1 VINSLVN
8 ILGLLF
14 RKQLMITVFFF
25 HFGHLLSQSTFDSL
39 KLKLPKHYFNT
50 VISVDGYKNAK
61 NNLVDTNKLLTK
73 RLKNYTI
80 NQFNLSFYTPIYT
93 HEDTNSKVHS
103 NTHYLL
109 TGNFMLV
116 QPVFEGIPI
125 HDIIRA
131 GAGFRVIHN
140 TGKKGVWFFDA
151 SPFIIKDVSYG
162 SKGDARMASSAIYS
176 HNFSN
181 SFNLRVGVVKTF
193 LFGNRNYLPYIGFR
207 VGALDRLHFSFQFPR
222 SMSLVWPA
230 SNSFNF
236 SLYSRSQGGIYTFSN
251 NNQVYYLKNDA
262 TFYFARRE
270 VNTGLRVDFKPT
282 SRMLFYVAGGLSTRN
297 TISFYSDN
305 LNRTNRLGAYKTFFY
320 KNELPTTFFANFGL
334 TIKLGKAK
342 SVYNNTNLI
351 DAIDLN
357 NQNAP
362 GDDNSFNGNIN
373 LPSKASKNYNLK
385 SIEDLIDIN
394 DF

>member
-1 VINSLVN
+1 MINSLVN

-25 HFGHLLSQSTFDSL
+25 HFGQLLSQSTFDSL

-50 VISVDGYKNAK
+50 VITIDGYKNAK

-73 RLKNYTI
+73 RLKNYSI

-116 QPVFEGIPI
+116 QPVFEGIPT

-305 LNRTNRLGAYKTFFY
+305 LNRANRLSTYKTFFY

>member
-1 VINSLVN
+1 MIKTLCY
-8 ILGLLF
+8 ILGLLN
-14 RKQLMITVFFF
+14 RKQLVITVFFL
-25 HFGHLLSQSTFDSL
+25 HLGLLKSQGTFDSL

-61 NNLVDTNKLLTK
+61 NDLVDTNKLLTK

-80 NQFNLSFYTPIYT
+80 NQFNMSFYTPLHT

-109 TGNFMLV
+109 TGNFMLL
-116 QPVFEGIPI
+116 QPVFGGMPK

-131 GAGFRVIHN
+131 GAGLRIIHN

-162 SKGDARMASSAIYS
+162 SNGTIRMASSAIYS
-176 HNFSN
+176 HNFSKT
-181 SFNLRVGVVKTF
+181 FNMRVGLVKTF
-193 LFGNRNYLPYIGFR
+193 LFGNRNYLPYFGFR

-230 SNSFNF
+230 GNTFNL
-236 SLYSRSQGGIYTFSN
+236 SLYSRSQGGVYTFSN
-251 NNQVYYLKNDA
+251 KNQVYYLNNDA

-282 SRMLFYVAGGLSTRN
+282 SRLLVYMAGGFSTRN
-297 TISFYSDN
+297 TVSFYSDN
-305 LNRTNRLGAYKTFFY
+305 RNRANRLGTYKVFFY
-320 KNELPTTFFANFGL
+320 KNELPTTVFANVGV
-334 TIKLGKAK
+334 TIKLGKSK
-342 SVYNNTNLI
+342 SVYNNLNLM

-362 GDDNSFNGNIN
+362 GDDNSFSGNPN
-373 LPSKASKNYNLK
+373 LPAKASKNYNLK